1 MAQVNFRIDD
11 DTKRRAESLFNSMG
25 LTMSGAI
32 TIFIQQT
39 LNRNEIPFPV
49 QGPDSSSITK
59 TELLRRID
67 DMEHGRNCHLHTDE
81 EMEQMIAEAEQRQ
94 KPQKRAIAN
103 RRKTDRTAG
112 RRRSV

>member
-1 MAQVNFRIDD
+1 
-11 DTKRRAESLFNSMG
+11 
-25 LTMSGAI
+25 
-32 TIFIQQT
+32 
-39 LNRNEIPFPV
+39 
-49 QGPDSSSITK
+49 
-59 TELLRRID
+59 
-67 DMEHGRNCHLHTDE
+67 MEHGRNCHLHTDE

>member
-11 DTKRRAESLFNSMG
+11 ETKRRAEELFSSMG

-49 QGPDSSSITK
+49 QGTK
-59 TELLRRID
+59 PPTLTKEALLRRID
-67 DMEHGRNCHLHTDE
+67 DMEHGRNCHIHTDE
-81 EMEQMIAEAEQRQ
+81 EMEHMIAEAEQRQ
-94 KPQKRAIAN
+94 KAKKRAKAS
-103 RRKTDRTAG
+103 RRTAK
-112 RRRSV
+112 